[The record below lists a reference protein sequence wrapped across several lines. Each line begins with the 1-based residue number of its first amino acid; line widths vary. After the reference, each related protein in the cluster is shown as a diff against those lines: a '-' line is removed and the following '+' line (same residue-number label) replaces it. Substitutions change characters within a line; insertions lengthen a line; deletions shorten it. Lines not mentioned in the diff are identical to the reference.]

1 MAKLWNV
8 ELTYV
13 AVVLAEDEE
22 SAWDVA
28 AANNRK
34 IVGDSSVPIIDVC
47 HRIKEKK
54 DFRDGW
60 DSMCIPY
67 GGDGNSRICEIDENL
82 K

>member
-28 AANNRK
+28 AANERQ
-34 IVGDSSVPIIDVC
+34 IVGDSSGPIVDVC
-47 HRIKEKK
+47 HRVKEKK

-60 DSMCIPY
+60 DGMCIPY
-67 GGDGNSRICEIDENL
+67 GGDGNTRIHEIQENL